1 MLAEKWNDVHHY
13 LRRFFAKRNEWVKFD
28 LPVEEM
34 LRQLTEKLEVDLE
47 ELKSQIASVVEI
59 DNQLEKVEE
68 FQEVSSSAAQV
79 ALVHLEELTSQWE
92 KFKEQ
97 PRLSELANN

>member
-1 MLAEKWNDVHHY
+1 MCAEKFNDVHHY
-13 LRRFFAKRNEWVKFD
+13 LMQFRHKRNEWIKFD

-47 ELKSQIASVVEI
+47 ELKSQIASVVDI

-68 FQEVSSSAAQV
+68 FQEVSNNATNV
-79 ALVHLEELTSQWE
+79 ALVHLEELKGKFE
-92 KFKEQ
+92 KLKEQ
-97 PRLSELANN
+97 PRLHELANH